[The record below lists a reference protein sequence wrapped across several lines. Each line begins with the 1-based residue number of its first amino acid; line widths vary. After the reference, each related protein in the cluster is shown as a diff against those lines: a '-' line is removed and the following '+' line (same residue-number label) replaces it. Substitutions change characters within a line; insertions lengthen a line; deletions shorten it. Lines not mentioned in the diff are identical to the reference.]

1 MTTGSILFGIAI
13 LVGVLLFV
21 ARPYL
26 VETRPQ
32 TLAAPSRR
40 QQLLLQKDV
49 LLEQLRQM
57 DFDHETGKIDPEVYE
72 RSRPRL
78 LEQAA
83 LILKQLDDMVDAHA
97 DATIEATVNRL
108 RGKTAHPTP
117 QRPTVPHTNGHAAAP
132 ADSDIEAAISR
143 RRHVTHAPPPTVQP
157 TEPLVA
163 APEAVTAAPITG
175 KDRFC
180 AQCGRPLEPDDKFC
194 PRCGRRRG

>member
-26 VETRPQ
+26 VDTRPQ
-32 TLAAPSRR
+32 TLTTPSRR

-83 LILKQLDDMVDAHA
+83 LILKQLDDMVDVHT
-97 DATIEATVNRL
+97 DAAIEATVNRL
-108 RGKTAHPTP
+108 RSKTAPPAPHHPT
-117 QRPTVPHTNGHAAAP
+117 THHTNGHAAAP
-132 ADSDIEAAISR
+132 ADNDIEAAISR
-143 RRHVTHAPPPTVQP
+143 RRHVTHTPTPAVQQ

-163 APEAVTAAPITG
+163 APEAVTAEPITG

-194 PRCGRRRG
+194 PRCGRQRA